1 MYKVDLRFIYL
12 ISDDFMAFLLVRKQ
26 LVQCL
31 HICPYM
37 IFKLSVRS
45 HDQTFTVTRSRAKY
59 RYDVFDKHYIHIF
72 LLEKYES

>member
-1 MYKVDLRFIYL
+1 MYKVDLRFFYP
-12 ISDDFMAFLLVRKQ
+12 ISDDLMAFLLVRK

-37 IFKLSVRS
+37 ISKLSVRS

-72 LLEKYES
+72 LLEKYET